1 MIIIIARDVRKKE
14 TDATGKWTGYKEGDY
29 DATMCCCNYFY
40 GYYCICLYLMI
51 NVNDRGKNNMASSI
65 AVLNLSTYEKIIIY

>member
-29 DATMCCCNYFY
+29 D
-40 GYYCICLYLMI
+40 
-51 NVNDRGKNNMASSI
+51 
-65 AVLNLSTYEKIIIY
+65 VLL